1 MLNLQK
7 SIFSGLIYFDPS
19 SQVNGFFFKSCY
31 PDKSA
36 IKTSPFDESILFV
49 SIDLRLL
56 PNMGPLQWEAQEIT
70 QNYCCNLFFFE

>member
-1 MLNLQK
+1 ME
-7 SIFSGLIYFDPS
+7 LIYFDPS
-19 SQVNGFFFKSCY
+19 SQVNEFFFKSCY

-36 IKTSPFDESILFV
+36 IKTSPSDESILFV

-70 QNYCCNLFFFE
+70 TVATFFFLSKLIFTGLIHA